1 MCVFINVTF
10 SIRFL
15 FFQVTGGALNIV
27 YRSALFIVILKET
40 NIFVDFF
47 VLIGGFQ
54 KSKNWHYLQCRIFNW
69 TDRFRIVLTFIEY
82 KYIWKVLHRKCQ
94 RYRNVPSLNI
104 LQGGEDGVIEIP
116 EEVLD
121 EVMETGSNG

>member
-15 FFQVTGGALNIV
+15 FFQVTGEALNIF
-27 YRSALFIVILKET
+27 YRSALFYRYTQRNKH
-40 NIFVDFF
+40 FRGFF
-47 VLIGGFQ
+47 RFDWWI
-54 KSKNWHYLQCRIFNW
+54 SKIENWHYLQCRIFNW